1 MSRYPDMTVM
11 HPSISTISVNQGSG
25 RIGDPTFEAWQA
37 PLLYQPRAGAEPH
50 LGRGPPQILDGL
62 GV

>member
-1 MSRYPDMTVM
+1 MSRYPDKTVM
-11 HPSISTISVNQGSG
+11 HPGISTITVKQGKG
-25 RIGDPTFEAWQA
+25 RIGEPTFEAWQA

-50 LGRGPPQILDGL
+50 LGRGPSQILDGL